1 MPKQFPPPTIFKW
14 AGLFTERLPDGPIMV
29 QMTDAELQRLTKG
42 AKPSRGRPPRGAKG
56 LLVMPNPLG
65 GNLGIF
71 ACVSA
76 GSEEN
81 VVCIPAISQ
90 NGPGNITVGG
100 ECHCIFKRDVPPI
113 EPGGGASACNMTS
126 IDRGPLKCG
135 GSCEQGKKCFLVRTT
150 FGGYPFYTCQC
161 G

>member
-1 MPKQFPPPTIFKW
+1 MPKEFSPPTMFSW

-42 AKPSRGRPPRGAKG
+42 AKLSRGRPPRGAKG

-81 VVCIPAISQ
+81 VVCIPEISKDR
-90 NGPGNITVGG
+90 PGNITFGG
-100 ECHCIFKRDVPPI
+100 KCHCRFKRDVPIPT
-113 EPGGGASACNMTS
+113 GGDASTCSMTAS
-126 IDRGPLKCG
+126 FRGPLKCR
-135 GSCEQGKKCFLVRTT
+135 GSCEQGAKCLLVRTT
-150 FGGYPFYTCQC
+150 FLGYPLYTCQC